1 MVNIHWH
8 FLHFLSTVKYFSISM
23 YEYQYSASKIYKLF
37 IISSLLYFYNVLLY
51 QLFNRRHVGM
61 ADEADSKSVVGNY
74 VWVQVP
80 LPAFLIL
87 HKLYKSR
94 QVLDFAGFFVAQNF
108 KKCQG
113 LSKICPAFTSRVHT
127 FDHLSQTVPKK
138 FFLYSKRGSA
148 SNSAVPLFIYTVCK
162 PNASNCFYFTHK

>member
-1 MVNIHWH
+1 MKSIIVI
-8 FLHFLSTVKYFSISM
+8 KYC
-23 YEYQYSASKIYKLF
+23 LF
-37 IISSLLYFYNVLLY
+37 VR
-51 QLFNRRHVGM
+51 RRHVGM

-94 QVLDFAGFFVAQNF
+94 QVHDFTGFFVAQNF

-113 LSKICPAFTSRVHT
+113 LSKICPAFASRVHT

-148 SNSAVPLFIYTVCK
+148 SISAVPLFIYTVCK
-162 PNASNCFYFTHK
+162 QNSSNRFYLTHK